1 MKKTTL
7 ESMLSYLNG
16 GSVDVEAM
24 RTEIQAEL
32 DRATEK
38 ARANSDLYAAA
49 APVVLAVVTNT
60 EQTAKEIHAACAA
73 NLPTAPDGSTFSPNK
88 VQYLLLHQL
97 ADKVRKIENVKGPN
111 TYVLK

>member
-32 DRATEK
+32 DRVTEK
-38 ARANSDLYAAA
+38 AKANSDLYAAA
-49 APVVLAVVTNT
+49 APIVLAVVSDT
-60 EQTAKEIHAACAA
+60 EQTAKEIHAACAD
-73 NLPTAPDGSTFSPNK
+73 NLPTAPDGSAFTANK